1 MIHDLIIILISIVSS
16 LALVRLLPT
25 KWVVGNFM
33 PKTKWGKNRL
43 RKRIKEI
50 K

>member
-1 MIHDLIIILISIVSS
+1 MLHDVILVLVSIAGS

-33 PKTKWGKNRL
+33 PKTKRGRNRL
-43 RKRIKEI
+43 RKRIKETG
-50 K
+50 

>member
-1 MIHDLIIILISIVSS
+1 MLHDVILVGVSVATS
-16 LALVRLLPT
+16 LLLVRVLPT

-33 PKTKWGKNRL
+33 PKTKRGRRAL

>member
-1 MIHDLIIILISIVSS
+1 MVHDVILVAISIAGS

-33 PKTKWGKNRL
+33 PKTKRGRDKL

-50 K
+50 E

>member
-1 MIHDLIIILISIVSS
+1 MIHDLIIILISIASS

-33 PKTKWGKNRL
+33 PKTKRGRNKL

-50 K
+50 E